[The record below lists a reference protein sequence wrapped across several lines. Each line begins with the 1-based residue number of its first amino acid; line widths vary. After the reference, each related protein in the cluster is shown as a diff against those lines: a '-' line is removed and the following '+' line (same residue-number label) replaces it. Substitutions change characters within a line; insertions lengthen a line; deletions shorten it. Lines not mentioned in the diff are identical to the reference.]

1 MTAYLVIFGM
11 ILSIAIISAVVNAIA
26 NKKAP
31 NGLTA
36 EISNLFAIGFGII
49 AFFMFWFGLLCTC

>member
-26 NKKAP
+26 NKKNP
-31 NGLTA
+31 NSVTA
-36 EISNLFAIGFGII
+36 DISHLFANGFGII
-49 AFFMFWFGLLCTC
+49 SFFMFWFGLLCTC